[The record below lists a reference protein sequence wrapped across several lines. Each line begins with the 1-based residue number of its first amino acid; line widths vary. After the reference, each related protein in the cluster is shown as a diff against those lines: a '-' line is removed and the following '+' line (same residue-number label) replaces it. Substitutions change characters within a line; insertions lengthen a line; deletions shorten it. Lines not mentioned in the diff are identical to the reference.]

1 MNRLLLAVLGLAV
14 AVVAGKYFLQFF
26 MKIFEKRVKG
36 PLKNYCSYSVHL
48 CTVLYST
55 VVNLLGGFFFGG
67 GRDFPI
73 LFFQKYNGN
82 PAAPM
87 VSM

>member
-48 CTVLYST
+48 QYCTV
-55 VVNLLGGFFFGG
+55 
-67 GRDFPI
+67 
-73 LFFQKYNGN
+73 Q
-82 PAAPM
+82 
-87 VSM
+87 

>member
-26 MKIFEKRVKG
+26 YENLREAHERS
-36 PLKNYCSYSVHL
+36 LKKLLFLFCTS
-48 CTVLYST
+48 TVLYST
-55 VVNLLGGFFFGG
+55 VVNLLGVFFWGG